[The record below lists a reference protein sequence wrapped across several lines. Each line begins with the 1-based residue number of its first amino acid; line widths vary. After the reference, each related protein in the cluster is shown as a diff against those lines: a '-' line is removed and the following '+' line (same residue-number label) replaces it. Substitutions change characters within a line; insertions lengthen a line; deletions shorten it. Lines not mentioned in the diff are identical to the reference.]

1 MRLYTELEVEAFK
14 RMKHLK
20 LTDLQPTT
28 EEFPCLR
35 HVKGAK
41 IRAFAPVCLELCR
54 LYKDSRVDKHRLAM
68 VSSLNQL
75 YTLMGEHSWQ
85 KWGAKQGEQFLAA
98 TNTLLS
104 HYSFL
109 ARAAMDAGEYMYSL
123 TQKHHVLVHLAEQAQ
138 YGHPCYGSESFMAVA
153 KAIGASCTRGTPA
166 HKVSSKILQKFRC
179 VFHLFLD
186 GHFDLAEGES
196 EDEEK

>member
-1 MRLYTELEVEAFK
+1 
-14 RMKHLK
+14 MKHLK

-35 HVKGAK
+35 HVKGAQ

-75 YTLMGEHSWQ
+75 YTLMGEHSW
-85 KWGAKQGEQFLAA
+85 KKMVRKAGEQFLAA

-104 HYSFL
+104 HYSIRRPHML
-109 ARAAMDAGEYMYSL
+109 WEGRRHSDPQAMIAVKRISL
-123 TQKHHVLVHLAEQAQ
+123 K
-138 YGHPCYGSESFMAVA
+138 
-153 KAIGASCTRGTPA
+153 
-166 HKVSSKILQKFRC
+166 KVRKD
-179 VFHLFLD
+179 HN
-186 GHFDLAEGES
+186 
-196 EDEEK
+196 EEKG

>member
-1 MRLYTELEVEAFK
+1 
-14 RMKHLK
+14 
-20 LTDLQPTT
+20 
-28 EEFPCLR
+28 
-35 HVKGAK
+35 
-41 IRAFAPVCLELCR
+41 
-54 LYKDSRVDKHRLAM
+54 M
-68 VSSLNQL
+68 VR
-75 YTLMGEHSWQ
+75 
-85 KWGAKQGEQFLAA
+85 KAGEQFLAA

-166 HKVSSKILQKFRC
+166 HKVSSKILQKKGVCFTS
-179 VFHLFLD
+179 F
-186 GHFDLAEGES
+186 
-196 EDEEK
+196 

>member
-1 MRLYTELEVEAFK
+1 MNKLLLRLYTDLEVEASK

-35 HVKGAK
+35 HVKGAQ

-75 YTLMGEHSWQ
+75 YTLMGEHSWK
-85 KWGAKQGEQFLAA
+85 KWCAKQGSSFWQPPTPCCPTILSVVPTCCGKAVD
-98 TNTLLS
+98 TLI
-104 HYSFL
+104 H
-109 ARAAMDAGEYMYSL
+109 R
-123 TQKHHVLVHLAEQAQ
+123 
-138 YGHPCYGSESFMAVA
+138 P
-153 KAIGASCTRGTPA
+153 
-166 HKVSSKILQKFRC
+166 
-179 VFHLFLD
+179 
-186 GHFDLAEGES
+186 
-196 EDEEK
+196 